1 MGNDFSPAYR
11 GPEIDLSFSVALS
24 MSYILDRLIGEGSGA
39 KDPLDN
45 DAPPS
50 TQSPEAKKPE
60 ESTTDSTVATETQAP
75 SAAVSTT
82 ESDESAHVSRSEDV
96 QSTIESISALAI
108 ATSTPPS
115 KPLAPG
121 EPVLPDAASPTVPVV
136 KSNGASPSASSSSSS
151 IAEPKKVE
159 KPSARPPRV
168 LVLFHGDETSSGT
181 YN

>member
-1 MGNDFSPAYR
+1 
-11 GPEIDLSFSVALS
+11 

-39 KDPLDN
+39 KDTLDT
-45 DAPPS
+45 DAPPA

-60 ESTTDSTVATETQAP
+60 ESTTDSTVATETLVP
-75 SAAVSTT
+75 SAVASSS

-121 EPVLPDAASPTVPVV
+121 EHVLPDAASPMAPVG
-136 KSNGASPSASSSSSS
+136 KANHASPSASSSSSS
-151 IAEPKKVE
+151 IAEPKKTE